1 MSEKEV
7 DVKNL
12 LPLAKYLLILV
23 ESYPQPIRATVLAE
37 KARHSKA
44 AISKIRDRLME
55 ICDPDLMA
63 FEKGFVL
70 SQNFNL
76 IPSIFIVL
84 LANGNHKKFLTSR
97 FFRTF
102 VSSQKV
108 HDKIA
113 AIFKPYGERFTP
125 DETGFLIQ
133 KIAESIE
140 RLPSSDFEF
149 LLRVLT
155 SRKPSAVAE
164 LTSLQNVEKTIKKL
178 EFTFKNK
185 EEFTK
190 TMVLRD
196 KFFFLIRDV
205 FMGQNRRNENSY
217 KLGQKNQNNAQ
228 KRLQNYNRLLS
239 ERHISQT
246 LMNLLISAG
255 KNFGKDVEGQ
265 ISIGSSHFLEDEK

>member
-23 ESYPQPIRATVLAE
+23 ESYPHPIRANVLAE
-37 KARHSKA
+37 KTSHSKA
-44 AISKIRDRLME
+44 AISKIRDRLMK

-113 AIFKPYGERFTP
+113 EIFKPYGERFTP

-133 KIAESIE
+133 KIVESVE

-155 SRKPSAVAE
+155 SRKPSTVAE
-164 LTSLQNVEKTIKKL
+164 LAALQNVGKTIKKL
-178 EFTFKNK
+178 EFTFKNN

-190 TMVLRD
+190 TVVLRD
-196 KFFFLIRDV
+196 KFFFLIRDLLWV
-205 FMGQNRRNENSY
+205 RIEEMKVLTNLDKKTKTMYKNVYKTTIDYYLRDIFSNLNEP
-217 KLGQKNQNNAQ
+217 
-228 KRLQNYNRLLS
+228 
-239 ERHISQT
+239 
-246 LMNLLISAG
+246 LISAG
-255 KNFGKDVEGQ
+255 KNFAKDVEGQ
-265 ISIGSSHFLEDEK
+265 IAIGSSHFLEDER

>member
-37 KARHSKA
+37 KTRHSKA

-125 DETGFLIQ
+125 DETGFLIR

-205 FMGQNRRNENSY
+205 LWVRIEEMKILRNLDKKTKTMHKNVY
-217 KLGQKNQNNAQ
+217 KTTIDYYL
-228 KRLQNYNRLLS
+228 RDIFS
-239 ERHISQT
+239 
-246 LMNLLISAG
+246 NLNESLISAG

>member
-23 ESYPQPIRATVLAE
+23 ESYPQPVRAHVLAE
-37 KARHSKA
+37 KTRHSKA

-55 ICDPDLMA
+55 ICDPDPMA

-70 SQNFNL
+70 SQSFNL

-84 LANGNHKKFLTSR
+84 LAHGNHKKFLTSR

-102 VSSQKV
+102 VSSKKV
-108 HDKIA
+108 HDKIV
-113 AIFKPYGERFTP
+113 AIFKPYGEKFTP
-125 DETGFLIQ
+125 DETGFLVQ

-149 LLRVLT
+149 LSRLLV

-164 LTSLQNVEKTIKKL
+164 FTSSQNVKKIVKKL
-178 EFTFKNK
+178 EFTFKSS

-196 KFFFLIRDV
+196 KFFFLIRDLLWAQIEE
-205 FMGQNRRNENSY
+205 MKILTNLDEKTRTMY
-217 KLGQKNQNNAQ
+217 KSVYKTTIDYYL
-228 KRLQNYNRLLS
+228 RDIFS
-239 ERHISQT
+239 
-246 LMNLLISAG
+246 NLDESLTSAG
-255 KNFGKDVEGQ
+255 KNFVKDVEKQ
-265 ISIGSSHFLEDEK
+265 IPIGSSHFLEDEK

>member
-1 MSEKEV
+1 MGNRV
-7 DVKNL
+7 
-12 LPLAKYLLILV
+12 
-23 ESYPQPIRATVLAE
+23 
-37 KARHSKA
+37 
-44 AISKIRDRLME
+44 
-55 ICDPDLMA
+55 
-63 FEKGFVL
+63 VL

-113 AIFKPYGERFTP
+113 EIFKPYGERFTP

-133 KIAESIE
+133 KIVESVE

-155 SRKPSAVAE
+155 SRKPSTVAE
-164 LTSLQNVEKTIKKL
+164 LAALQNVGKTIKKL
-178 EFTFKNK
+178 EFTFKNN

-190 TMVLRD
+190 TVVLRD
-196 KFFFLIRDV
+196 KFFFLIRDLLWV
-205 FMGQNRRNENSY
+205 RIEEMKVLTNLDKKTKTMYKNVYKTTIDYYLRDIFSNLNEP
-217 KLGQKNQNNAQ
+217 
-228 KRLQNYNRLLS
+228 
-239 ERHISQT
+239 
-246 LMNLLISAG
+246 LISAG
-255 KNFGKDVEGQ
+255 KNFAKDVEWQ
-265 ISIGSSHFLEDEK
+265 IAIGSSHFLEDER